1 MSYHKFIYQL
11 AFVQDSGGS
20 MICYLFSKVVT
31 MHMTHIYRH
40 MHMLLAYI
48 IFAINWSRISY
59 IIMNHIMHV
68 CMCVYV

>member
-1 MSYHKFIYQL
+1 MYNHM

-40 MHMLLAYI
+40 MHMLLAYT
-48 IFAINWSRISY
+48 IFAINWSRFSY
-59 IIMNHIMHV
+59 IIMTHSMHV
-68 CMCVYV
+68 CMCIYIYIYV